1 MVICQVCQLQEAE
14 EKSEEPAT
22 TAQCELIHCTTSHQV
37 PVKLRILLTLFTDY
51 NLISH
56 PDFEAKVVVQPTTT
70 TKKPNSN
77 NNSNSE
83 PSSSHVSSR
92 FDSLSI
98 VNEYE
103 NDNVAASHMSFQSNL
118 ADNSS
123 MFGGPSQNYSN
134 LSAISMPHEPKRPT
148 SITNSVNKSTGA
160 IKKIPKR
167 LDLMKDDKINNNNE
181 ENTFRHSG
189 PYIPLSDCFSGSP
202 VFYVSISNRLKL
214 CNNLNSNVVSPICRK
229 PMVTQKLHSTHSIR
243 NSMIHRS
250 RIRPTSDSISQTI
263 RKTLCR
269 VHPNEIMCLPAL
281 MHRIRIRL

>member
-1 MVICQVCQLQEAE
+1 MF
-14 EKSEEPAT
+14 S
-22 TAQCELIHCTTSHQV
+22 
-37 PVKLRILLTLFTDY
+37 DY

-56 PDFEAKVVVQPTTT
+56 PDFEAKVVVQKSESATNAKS
-70 TKKPNSN
+70 TKQQLPN
-77 NNSNSE
+77 NNNE
-83 PSSSHVSSR
+83 PSSSHVSNR

-123 MFGGPSQNYSN
+123 LFGGPSQNYSN
-134 LSAISMPHEPKRPT
+134 LSAVSNPQETKRQTPAT
-148 SITNSVNKSTGA
+148 RTINKSTGA

-202 VFYVSISNRLKL
+202 VFFVSSECMLFFDY
-214 CNNLNSNVVSPICRK
+214 
-229 PMVTQKLHSTHSIR
+229 
-243 NSMIHRS
+243 IH
-250 RIRPTSDSISQTI
+250 
-263 RKTLCR
+263 
-269 VHPNEIMCLPAL
+269 
-281 MHRIRIRL
+281 

>member
-1 MVICQVCQLQEAE
+1 MKQWVMVICQVCQLQEAE

-37 PVKLRILLTLFTDY
+37 PVKLKVLSTRFPDY

-70 TKKPNSN
+70 TTKKPNSN
-77 NNSNSE
+77 NNSE

-134 LSAISMPHEPKRPT
+134 LSAISMPPEPKRPT

-167 LDLMKDDKINNNNE
+167 LDLMTDDKINNNNE

-214 CNNLNSNVVSPICRK
+214 YVNLNSNVVSPICRK
-229 PMVTQKLHSTHSIR
+229 PMVIQKLHSTHSIR
-243 NSMIHRS
+243 NSMKHRS
-250 RIRPTSDSISQTI
+250 RI
-263 RKTLCR
+263 
-269 VHPNEIMCLPAL
+269 
-281 MHRIRIRL
+281 